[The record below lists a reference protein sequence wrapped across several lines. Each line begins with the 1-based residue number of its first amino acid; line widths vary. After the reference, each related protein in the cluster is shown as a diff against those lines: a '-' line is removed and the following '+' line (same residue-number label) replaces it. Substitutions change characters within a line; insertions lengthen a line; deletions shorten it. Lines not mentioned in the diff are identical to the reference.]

1 MGDMDPESRVPSAAS
16 GDGEGRAGDFL
27 GSMYRLFTWRIASHV
42 PYWDFEQIRAEVA
55 TWEDWLPTWCRWA
68 ERHVALG
75 DEALAR
81 GRGLTAGEA
90 YVRAALFYHW
100 ATFVSVEDVER
111 FREALEAADRAWAKA
126 APLVDPPMELIDVP
140 FEGTTL
146 PGYLRRP
153 RGVSRPPLAVLL
165 PGADSTKEELY
176 DLAEHVVRR
185 GVAAFAFDG
194 PGHGLVSFR
203 LKLRPDEETAVVAVL
218 DHLLARPDLDDG
230 RVAVAGIS
238 YGGLFAI
245 RAAAV
250 DERVRAAVSLSSW
263 YSPAGRYATQDP
275 LSRSGLRQYLGDD
288 PGAVQ
293 DAITVAGYAERVR
306 VPVLQVYGGRDPAS
320 PPDEAE
326 RTAAALAGPSE
337 VVVLEEGVHVGN
349 NVPYRSRTLVADWL
363 AERLGA
369 RLEPSSRAMLASDLL
384 SDNQT

>member
-1 MGDMDPESRVPSAAS
+1 MT
-16 GDGEGRAGDFL
+16 DFL
-27 GSMYRLFTWRIASHV
+27 ESMYRLFTWRIASHV
-42 PYWDFEQIRAEVA
+42 PYWDFEQIRGEV
-55 TWEDWLPTWCRWA
+55 TRWEDWLPTWCRWA

-75 DEALAR
+75 DEALAC
-81 GRGLTAGEA
+81 GRRLTAGEA
-90 YVRAALFYHW
+90 YVRSALFYHW

-111 FREALEAADRAWAKA
+111 FRGALEAAERAWAKA

-146 PGYLRRP
+146 PGYLRLP
-153 RGVSRPPLAVLL
+153 HGVERPPLAVLL

-176 DLAEHVVRR
+176 DLGEHLVRR

-218 DHLLARPDLDDG
+218 DHLLSRDDLDAG

-263 YSPAGRYATQDP
+263 FSPAGRYATQDP
-275 LSRSGLRQYLGDD
+275 LSRSGLRQYLGED

-320 PPDEAE
+320 PPEEAE
-326 RTAAALAGPSE
+326 RTAAALGGPNE
-337 VVVLEEGVHVGN
+337 LVVLEEGVHVGN
-349 NVPYRSRTLVADWL
+349 NVPYRSRTLAADWL

-369 RLEPSSRAMLASDLL
+369 ALEPPSGAMLASELL

>member
-1 MGDMDPESRVPSAAS
+1 MT
-16 GDGEGRAGDFL
+16 DFL
-27 GSMYRLFTWRIASHV
+27 ESMYRLFTWRIASHV
-42 PYWDFEQIRAEVA
+42 PYWDFEQIRGEVGS
-55 TWEDWLPTWCRWA
+55 WEDWLPTWVRWA
-68 ERHVALG
+68 ERHEALG

-81 GRGLTAGEA
+81 GRTLTAGEA

-100 ATFVSVEDVER
+100 ATFVSVEDADA
-111 FREALEAADRAWAKA
+111 FRAALEAGERVFAKA
-126 APLVDPPMELIDVP
+126 APLVDPPLELVDVP
-140 FEGTTL
+140 FEGTSL
-146 PGYLRRP
+146 PGYLRKP
-153 RGVSRPPLAVLL
+153 RGSERPPLAVLL

-176 DLAEHVVRR
+176 DLAEHLVRR

-218 DHLLARPDLDDG
+218 DHLLARTDLDPG

-250 DERVRAAVSLSSW
+250 DERVRAAASLSSW
-263 YSPAGRYATQDP
+263 YSPAGRYAAQDP
-275 LSRSGLRQYLGDD
+275 LSQSGLRQYLGDD
-288 PGAVQ
+288 PAAVQ

-320 PPDEAE
+320 PPAEAE
-326 RTAAALAGPSE
+326 RTAAALAGPNE
-337 VVVLEEGVHVGN
+337 LVVLEEGVHVGN
-349 NVPYRSRTLVADWL
+349 NVPYRSRTLAADWI

-369 RLEPSSRAMLASDLL
+369 SVEGSAERVLASKPL